1 MMQQTR
7 GNAAGLRAG
16 TVIPLDE
23 VGIDRHRLDMWTAGA
38 AQACNNYREGYPW
51 RLSEFRKTNG

>member
-1 MMQQTR
+1 MQQTR
-7 GNAAGLRAG
+7 GNAAGLRAR

-23 VGIDRHRLDMWTAGA
+23 VGTDRHRSDMWTAGA
-38 AQACNNYREGYPW
+38 AQAYNNYGEGHPW